1 MPDLPDYITHYHLAD
16 RAPFLNLSDLDGDR
30 VAAVLSD
37 LGTTGGSQRRFG
49 PAYMRLRRGTERL
62 LRERFRERGGRPIR
76 QSPHYFVLG
85 ESAWFRGLYRDARE
99 VRLRLD
105 CLPPDQVS
113 FTIPDSITSMGLL
126 ARLGHAQPMRPHH
139 GAVFRLDELAEV
151 IERYGRP
158 HSPAAASYDGHQLE
172 DFEHYV
178 EVQVWS
184 DEAVGLSDRRLDA
197 R

>member
-1 MPDLPDYITHYHLAD
+1 MPDLPDYITHYHLPD
-16 RAPFLNLSDLDGDR
+16 RAPFLNLSDLDDDR
-30 VAAVLSD
+30 LAAVLSE
-37 LGTTGGSQRRFG
+37 LATTGGSQRRFG

-62 LRERFRERGGRPIR
+62 LRERFLERGGRPIR

-99 VRLRLD
+99 VRLRLVD
-105 CLPPDQVS
+105 LPADQVS

-126 ARLGHAQPMRPHH
+126 ARLGHAQPIRPHH
-139 GAVFRLDELAEV
+139 GAAFRLDELAEV
-151 IERYGRP
+151 VERYGRP
-158 HSPAAASYDGHQLE
+158 DSPAPASYDGHQLE
-172 DFEHYV
+172 EFEHYV

-184 DEAVGLSDRRLDA
+184 DDAVGLSDRRRDA